1 MRRSAFQGAAS
12 FSVAF
17 RVQRDAQRASTSLA
31 NDSDTDAPRSP
42 HVRPD
47 PTPKTYPEQT
57 EIASGTPPARTPET
71 LPDNTDLQPDQNPV
85 RGTPDISK
93 PGADG

>member
-1 MRRSAFQGAAS
+1 MS
-12 FSVAF
+12 
-17 RVQRDAQRASTSLA
+17 
-31 NDSDTDAPRSP
+31 
-42 HVRPD
+42 D
-47 PTPKTYPEQT
+47 PTEPQNPTPDQT

-71 LPDNTDLQPDQNPV
+71 LPDKTDLQPEQNPV

>member
-1 MRRSAFQGAAS
+1 MS
-12 FSVAF
+12 
-17 RVQRDAQRASTSLA
+17 
-31 NDSDTDAPRSP
+31 
-42 HVRPD
+42 D
-47 PTPKTYPEQT
+47 PTQPQSPTPEQT